1 MTDTTHPT
9 SAAPPA
15 ATATATAATTT
26 TTATATATAT
36 TPTSAAAVELF
47 RLLATGGAEYRLMDH
62 PPEGRTDVVSEM
74 RGNPVEQAA
83 KCIVVRTKVT
93 KKESAYVLA
102 VVPGDR
108 KVDLDRIRDHRAA
121 RNASF
126 ADSPTA
132 ERLSQSVSG
141 AIIPFAF
148 DPALELVVDPDLLAH
163 EEIYFN
169 AGTLDRS
176 IALKTKDYIRLAQ
189 PVVKQIALAAD

>member
-1 MTDTTHPT
+1 MTDTTEAGT
-9 SAAPPA
+9 G
-15 ATATATAATTT
+15 TAAE
-26 TTATATATAT
+26 
-36 TPTSAAAVELF
+36 ELF
-47 RLLATGGAEYRLMDH
+47 RLLETGGADYRLMEH
-62 PPEGRTDVVSEM
+62 AAEGRTDVVSEL

-83 KCIVVRTKVT
+83 KCIVVRTKIT

-108 KVDLDRIRDHRAA
+108 KVDLDRIREHREA

-132 ERLSQSVSG
+132 ERLSRSVSG
-141 AIIPFAF
+141 SIIPFAF
-148 DPALELVVDPDLLAH
+148 DPALELLVDPDLLQH

-176 IALKTKDYIRLAQ
+176 IALRTADYIRLAQ
-189 PVVKQIALAAD
+189 PVVKRIALAGD